1 MKFIIDGNY
10 NKELISLIVREEL
23 PVTHVI
29 VHVPQNPIGN
39 SSILLPKVLPKFKEF
54 EEYTKHIRDQELIPI
69 AGIDST
75 CQGNFEAHMQQYKAV
90 ISLFQTLKELEFKD
104 ILVSSPNNLGFV
116 KENLPSMKIYL
127 SHSQYV
133 TSLNRARIFF
143 EIGAESII
151 LHPDIIRSFQM
162 LKNLLKLKEKL
173 NVSRGLDYILPLNLG
188 CNWGCIHWYQH
199 HNMQS
204 HRTLNSPVFNDQH
217 KISDVKDEFDYP
229 MLYCWKKRLQEPI
242 NFLKAGWISPDN
254 IELYEELGYK
264 DFLLFTNGFSNEK
277 ILQIIKSY
285 QNKSLDKDFQ
295 EFLNIPEPYG
305 DYWLG
310 SEVKN
315 SKINLSPDVMKEFCT
330 TFPYNNHYPTEHEID
345 IHCRNYIEKLRNG
358 KNQKIEQVI
367 NLISNKM
374 REMEKGVKGG

>member
-10 NKELISLIVREEL
+10 NKELISLIAKEEL

-54 EEYTKHIRDQELIPI
+54 EEYTKLIRDQELIPI

-116 KENLPSMKIYL
+116 KENLPAMKIYL

-173 NVSRGLDYILPLNLG
+173 NLSRGLDYILPLNLG

-204 HRTLNSPVFNDQH
+204 HRTLNSPVSNDQH

-305 DYWLG
+305 DYWSG

-330 TFPYNNHYPTEHEID
+330 TFPYNNHYPTENEID
-345 IHCRNYIEKLRNG
+345 VHCRNYIEKLRNG

-374 REMEKGVKGG
+374 REMEIGVKGG